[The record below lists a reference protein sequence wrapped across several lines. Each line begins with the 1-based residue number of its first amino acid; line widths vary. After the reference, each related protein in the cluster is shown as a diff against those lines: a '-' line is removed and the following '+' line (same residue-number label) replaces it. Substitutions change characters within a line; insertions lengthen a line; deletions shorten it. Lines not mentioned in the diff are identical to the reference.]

1 MRSSR
6 RIGAVVSGFVA
17 LLAFAAGGCSSN
29 STSSEKASTQL
40 RFGAKVAR
48 SGYWQEARFRFE
60 HAVALDPG
68 NARTH
73 NDLAV
78 ALEALGEFGAAFDEY
93 KKALSLASGD
103 ASIKKNYTKFAEFY
117 TAYTK
122 RIGKVTPAP

>member
-1 MRSSR
+1 MRSLL
-6 RIGAVVSGFVA
+6 RIGA
-17 LLAFAAGGCSSN
+17 LLPLLLVAGGCSSTSN
-29 STSSEKASTQL
+29 SSDKAATQL
-40 RFGAKVAR
+40 KFGAKVAR

-68 NARTH
+68 NARAH

-93 KKALSLASGD
+93 KKAVSLAAGD
-103 ASIKKNYTKFAEFY
+103 ASIRKNYTKFAEFY